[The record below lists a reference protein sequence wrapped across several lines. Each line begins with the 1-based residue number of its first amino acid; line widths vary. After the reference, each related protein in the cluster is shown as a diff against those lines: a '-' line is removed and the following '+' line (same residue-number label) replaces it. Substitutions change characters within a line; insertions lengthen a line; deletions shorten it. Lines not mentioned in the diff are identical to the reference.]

1 MNGIYTWNNGTSGS
15 NAMPAL
21 AGWSTA
27 ANASLFYDLDIG
39 DTTTGNGCYASSNY
53 NTAIIV
59 DLGANPAQSIQGAR
73 INCVFYIS
81 PTPLYCSD
89 TANGLDWQHVGDLT
103 SNQLLTFGGPGY
115 TKRYWGVNVQANG
128 QSQNTQPA
136 AGQSAIITD
145 FRLLQ
150 YDGGYVQGVAAAA
163 AAADFQLTPA
173 TQAVSL
179 AAGASQTLN
188 PDITVNPLNGQTGN
202 VALSLLNVPAGL
214 SAQLGTTS
222 LAMGASTSLHLTNN
236 GLAAGTYTFQVQ
248 GALGGNTHAQTIT
261 VTVPAPAAA
270 VPAPA
275 PIFATVLPGGI
286 IQISGD

>member
-1 MNGIYTWNNGTSGS
+1 MNGIYSWNNGTSGAS
-15 NAMPAL
+15 AMPSL
-21 AGWSTA
+21 AACSA
-27 ANASLFYDLDIG
+27 YSDANLFYDQVIG
-39 DTTTGNGCYASSNY
+39 DTTTGNGAYRGSGY

-59 DLGANPAQSIQGAR
+59 DLGNSPAEAIQGAR
-73 INCVFYIS
+73 INCLFYVS

-103 SNQLLTFGGPGY
+103 SNALLTFGGQGY

-128 QSQNTQPA
+128 QSQNTPPA
-136 AGQSAIITD
+136 ANQGAIVTD

-150 YDGGYVQGVAAAA
+150 YDGGYVQGVTAF

-179 AAGASQTLN
+179 AAGAAQTLN
-188 PDITVNPLNGQTGN
+188 PDITANAVNGQTGN

-214 SAQLGTTS
+214 SAALGTTS
-222 LAMGASTSLHLTNN
+222 LAMGASTSLQVTNN

-248 GALGGNTHAQTIT
+248 GALGGNTHTQTIT